1 MFVNL
6 YIEYYLLFSFHTFTF
21 LTLTDASQK
30 KIFDQNLLTY
40 KRLNVANIFKV
51 HPI

>member
-30 KIFDQNLLTY
+30 NFSSKTCSHTNGLIPYQRKKY
-40 KRLNVANIFKV
+40 KM
-51 HPI
+51 